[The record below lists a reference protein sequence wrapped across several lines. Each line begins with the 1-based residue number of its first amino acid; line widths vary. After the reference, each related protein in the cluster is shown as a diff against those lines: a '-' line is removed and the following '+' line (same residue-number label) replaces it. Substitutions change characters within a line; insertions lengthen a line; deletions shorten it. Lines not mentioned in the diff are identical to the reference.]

1 MEDERM
7 KLFFCIQAINNFYLQ
22 KWNFTI
28 RTTMQFSLCRYFC
41 CQLESLCVTFLVEVS
56 KVSQHCSPHD
66 SESEIMAV
74 HFWTGNPWGT
84 SSQWSPVHQ
93 HISIINRPY
102 QDLSAHYR
110 HLTAKCWCNA
120 IWFNTLRKL
129 KNK

>member
-7 KLFFCIQAINNFYLQ
+7 KLFWHKDFFLFCIQAINHVYLQ

-28 RTTMQFSLCRYFC
+28 RTKMQYSLCRYFC

-74 HFWTGNPWGT
+74 YFWTGTPEGHPANEVLST
-84 SSQWSPVHQ
+84 S
-93 HISIINRPY
+93 
-102 QDLSAHYR
+102 
-110 HLTAKCWCNA
+110 T
-120 IWFNTLRKL
+120 
-129 KNK
+129 